1 MSEKVFYRVKLA
13 SNEEEHKEFQL
24 STLRRGFSL
33 KKVLVIEGGAF
44 LLALMFGGMEVLN
57 GYRISVLS
65 VLLIP
70 LSVLVI
76 HLWVVLWWILA
87 NIMSSWQTKNVKMK
101 TNPDAQV
108 WFFSEYFRM
117 KGYGKIQDLYYSGI
131 TRVWETT
138 HSFLVIHNN
147 RIFVLFK
154 KNFIEGDPDTFR
166 NFLKKPG
173 MKPDY
178 SREITAPEERPVHS
192 TVMFQAG
199 AVLNE
204 EVYVRN
210 WALERGIY
218 YENMNA
224 LNFWGGSLG
233 RVFMVLPI
241 LAVLCLAASL
251 RTDDRLDGI
260 VICVV
265 FLLGLVWFLVRRVFS
280 WKKHGIDYAEF
291 RRTAMRQYQQAVKK
305 VLLLEP
311 ISCSFYADSFEVTQG
326 RDCCTYEYTAIYRM
340 YQTEWYLILMVESM
354 ALPLDKRS
362 LGEDCQKLMDFL
374 KEKCGLEWQDSP
386 V

>member
-1 MSEKVFYRVKLA
+1 MSEEVFYRVKLA

-44 LLALMFGGMEVLN
+44 LAALMFGVMEVLN
-57 GYRISVLS
+57 ERHLSVLS
-65 VLLIP
+65 VLFIP
-70 LSVLVI
+70 LSVFII
-76 HLWVVLWWILA
+76 HLWMVLWWILA
-87 NIMSSWQTKNVKMK
+87 NIMSSWQTKNVK
-101 TNPDAQV
+101 TDPDAQV
-108 WFFSEYFRM
+108 WFFSECFRM

-138 HSFLVIHNN
+138 RSFLVIHNN

-166 NFLKKPG
+166 DFLKKPG

-204 EVYVRN
+204 EVCVRN
-210 WALERGIY
+210 GALERGIFF
-218 YENMNA
+218 ENMNA
-224 LNFWGGSLG
+224 LNFWGGNLG
-233 RVFMVLPI
+233 RVIMLLPI
-241 LAVLCLAASL
+241 LAVLCLALSL

-260 VICVV
+260 VMCAV
-265 FLLGLVWFLVRRVFS
+265 FLLGLVWFLVRLVFL
-280 WKKHGIDYAEF
+280 WKRHGIDYAEY
-291 RRTAMRQYQQAVKK
+291 RRTAMRQYQQAMRNASP
-305 VLLLEP
+305 LEP
-311 ISCSFYADSFEVTQG
+311 VSCSFYTDSFEVTMG
-326 RDCCTYEYTAIYRM
+326 RDCCTYEYTAICRM